1 MKREV
6 KDGDTFIQSYNSIN
20 EFYDYLCKTPF
31 NAAFRWAEHSSSD
44 KSTWKTMEC
53 KTSSFEE
60 ATTMMKNGWDE
71 MASKLQK
78 KLQSKSAQL
87 KPAMQQR
94 NTLSVQGYQPVVPLY
109 LAGAPQN
116 MVSKQ
121 MRPVKQK
128 VVNIVKLF
136 NYNGGIKADQIEE
149 ESIKVMQLVQRLER
163 QGTKCNVYIALGTKS
178 YTARSGRKLIC
189 KIKIKGAAE
198 RLNISKLA
206 FPMVHP
212 SMLRRLMFRYIEVCP
227 DTTNGFVYGYGS
239 PIGYTTMKS
248 VFADDIVIPSIW
260 DVKVEDINNI
270 EDITGKF

>member
-6 KDGDTFIQSYNSIN
+6 KDGNIFIQSYNSIN

-31 NAAFRWAEHSSSD
+31 NAAFRWAEHSSSEQ
-44 KSTWKTMEC
+44 STWKTAKC

-60 ATTMMKNGWDE
+60 ATNMMKNGWDE
-71 MASKLQK
+71 MANKLQK
-78 KLQSKSAQL
+78 QLQSKSAQL
-87 KPAMQQR
+87 KPIMKQR
-94 NTLSVQGYQPVVPLY
+94 NILSVQGYQPVVPLY
-109 LAGAPQN
+109 LAGVPQN

-121 MRPVKQK
+121 MHPVKQK

-136 NYNGGIKADQIEE
+136 NYNCGIKADQIEE

-163 QGTKCNVYIALGTKS
+163 QGTKCNVYVALGTEE
-178 YTARSGRKLIC
+178 YGRKLIC

-198 RLNISKLA
+198 RLNVSKLA

-227 DTTNGFVYGYGS
+227 DTTKSFVGGYGA
-239 PIGYTTMKS
+239 PVGYGTMKS

-260 DVKVEDINNI
+260 NVKVEDINNI